1 MWWVRGILESWKICP
16 QWLHSHGH
24 CFPSGGG
31 GDVRIRR
38 RGKGKIGEGHKKIL
52 VVCKESFKEK
62 VFLWKNILLEKYI
75 FLGKLSLWIV
85 FLGKSILA
93 EKKLVKK
100 KSSLGENETNCGQCL
115 SRKDTTCSLGKDFAR
130 LRKTLYLCF
139 FLHSLYSLSIS
150 FLNIPTLW
158 RKCRRNT
165 RLGFV
170 EKKIWKRERWLV
182 VFI

>member
-24 CFPSGGG
+24 CFPWGGG
-31 GDVRIRR
+31 GDVKIRR

-139 FLHSLYSLSIS
+139 FLHSLYFLSIS
-150 FLNIPTLW
+150 FFEYFHI
-158 RKCRRNT
+158 
-165 RLGFV
+165 V
-170 EKKIWKRERWLV
+170 KKMQKKHKIRFCGK
-182 VFI
+182 

>member
-93 EKKLVKK
+93 EKKLV
-100 KSSLGENETNCGQCL
+100 
-115 SRKDTTCSLGKDFAR
+115 
-130 LRKTLYLCF
+130 
-139 FLHSLYSLSIS
+139 
-150 FLNIPTLW
+150 
-158 RKCRRNT
+158 
-165 RLGFV
+165 
-170 EKKIWKRERWLV
+170 EKKISMGKTRLIAV
-182 VFI
+182 SVFPEKTQPVLWEKTLPDCVKPSIFVFSSFVIFFKYFILWIFPHCEENAEETQD